1 MEISTI
7 KSVKDLIPLWGKA
20 LSAIVI
26 IGLIALLI
34 YQYGENSYQRGK
46 IDAEAM
52 YLKTSVDLSN
62 RIRNVEGTVLTQFR
76 ENRKGIQDILKDNN
90 AEIRAMIVDQ
100 ECVSKDFKDEYNKRL
115 KK

>member
-26 IGLIALLI
+26 LGLIVLLI
-34 YQYGENSYQRGK
+34 YQYGENRYQRGK

-52 YLKTSVDLSN
+52 YLKASVDLSN

-100 ECVSKDFKDEYNKRL
+100 ECIPKDFKDEYNKRL